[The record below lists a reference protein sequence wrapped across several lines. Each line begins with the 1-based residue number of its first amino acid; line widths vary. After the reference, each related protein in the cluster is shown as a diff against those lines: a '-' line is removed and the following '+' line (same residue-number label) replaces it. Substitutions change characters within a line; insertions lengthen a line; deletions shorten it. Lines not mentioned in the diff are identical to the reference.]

1 MKPGFMKAANYRVQD
16 DISFAVRCIECL
28 SVCSLRPV
36 KIGRMRPIPYW
47 SLSGFYFFHFAF
59 IGAFAPYWSLY
70 LKSLSFNAFQIG
82 ILMSLLHVT
91 RVFAPAAWGWLADHT
106 GKRLLIVQLA
116 AIMGSISYCGVFFGE
131 SFAWMAATMALM
143 SFFWSASLPLIEAT
157 TLSYLGESTAKYGRI
172 RAWGSLGFIFAVI
185 SIGYLLDAMDIG
197 SLLWAVLGFKL
208 GIIIFSR
215 QIPDAEIALQP
226 ADNLSVRQ
234 IFKRPEVLA
243 FFAACL
249 LMALAH
255 GPYYTFYSIYLVE
268 HGYNK
273 GLVGWLWAIGVICE
287 IGVFF
292 LMPQLMRRFG
302 LKQIM
307 IFSFSCAIARFLMI
321 GWGVEW
327 LAMVVLAQILHAAT
341 YGAHHA
347 TAMMLVHHFF
357 RGRHQAKGQALYTSL
372 TFGLGGAFGGVFSGY
387 VWELLGASLT
397 FTLSAAA
404 VLLGLGLVVWRMNIS
419 R

>member
-1 MKPGFMKAANYRVQD
+1 
-16 DISFAVRCIECL
+16 
-28 SVCSLRPV
+28 
-36 KIGRMRPIPYW
+36 MRPIPYW

-215 QIPDAEIALQP
+215 QIPDAEIVLLP

-327 LAMVVLAQILHAAT
+327 LAVVVLAQILHAAT

-397 FTLSAAA
+397 FTLSAAV
-404 VLLGLGLVVWRMNIS
+404 VLLGLGLVVWKMNIS

>member
-1 MKPGFMKAANYRVQD
+1 
-16 DISFAVRCIECL
+16 
-28 SVCSLRPV
+28 
-36 KIGRMRPIPYW
+36 MRPIPYW

-185 SIGYLLDAMDIG
+185 SVGYLLDAMDIG

-327 LAMVVLAQILHAAT
+327 LTVVVLAQILHAAT

-404 VLLGLGLVVWRMNIS
+404 VLLGLGLVVWKMNIS

>member
-1 MKPGFMKAANYRVQD
+1 
-16 DISFAVRCIECL
+16 
-28 SVCSLRPV
+28 
-36 KIGRMRPIPYW
+36 MRPLPYW

-59 IGAFAPYWSLY
+59 IGAFAPYWGLY
-70 LKSLSFNAFQIG
+70 LKSLSFSAFQIG
-82 ILMSLLHVT
+82 VLMSLLHVT
-91 RVFAPAAWGWLADHT
+91 RIFAPAAWGWLADHT

-116 AIMGSISYCGVFFGE
+116 AITGLISYCGVFFGE

-157 TLSYLGESTAKYGRI
+157 TLSYLGDSTAKYGRI

-185 SIGYLLDAMDIG
+185 SVGYLLDAMVIG

-208 GIIIFSR
+208 GIVIFSR
-215 QIPDAEIALQP
+215 RIPDAEIAPQS
-226 ADNLSVRQ
+226 ADNLSVRE

-268 HGYNK
+268 HGYSK
-273 GLVGWLWAIGVICE
+273 GTVGWLWATGVICE
-287 IGVFF
+287 ISVFF

-307 IFSFSCAIARFLMI
+307 AFSFSCAIARFLMI

-327 LAMVVLAQILHAAT
+327 PIVVLLAQILHAAT

-372 TFGLGGAFGGVFSGY
+372 TFGLGGTFGGVFSGY
-387 VWELLGASLT
+387 AWEWLGPGLT
-397 FTLSAAA
+397 FTLSAVA
-404 VLLGLGLVVWRMNIS
+404 VLFGLGLVIRKMNVS